1 MSVSSILQAAHKL
14 GMAEKLTGPRAPQ
27 TAIMLV
33 LGFGQTIAFASSFY
47 LLGVLGDAIASDLAL
62 SPTFVFS
69 LMSVALAVTP
79 LVATRAA
86 RWIEARG
93 GKEVL
98 LVSNLI
104 FAVGLVLLSLAGGA
118 ATLTCAILV
127 IGLGMAIGM
136 YSTPFAILV
145 SLYAEGA
152 RRPITGVAL
161 LGGLGSTLGWPLS
174 AYLEHHFGW
183 RGACLAW
190 AALHVGLCLPL
201 AAWIVPHI
209 VGQQHHPKG
218 RAPEPVVWDRRMI
231 QLAVLFS
238 CAWFL
243 STAMSS
249 HLPRLL
255 AAFGLTPTKAAAT
268 AALVGVAAVSV
279 RFAEFTVMRRFSPLI
294 ATRVATLM
302 HPLGAAC
309 LLIFGA
315 RGASLMAL
323 GHGAGSGM
331 TTVAKGVL
339 PLHLYGPANYA
350 YRSALLS
357 RPAQLAQIGGPA
369 LYGFAL
375 AESPRMALALSAGLC
390 LVMFSMTFGL
400 ERPLQPQK
408 VEAAA

>member
-1 MSVSSILQAAHKL
+1 MSGEATH
-14 GMAEKLTGPRAPQ
+14 PHAPQ
-27 TAIMLV
+27 TAITLV
-33 LGFGQTIAFASSFY
+33 LGLGQTIAFASSFY
-47 LLGVLGDAIASDLAL
+47 LLGVLGDAIAADLAL
-62 SPTFVFS
+62 SPTLVFS
-69 LMSVALAVTP
+69 LMSLALAVTP
-79 LVATRAA
+79 LVATRVA

-104 FAVGLVLLSLAGGA
+104 FAVGLVLLGLAEGGA
-118 ATLTCAILV
+118 ALAVAILV

-136 YSTPFAILV
+136 YGTPFAILV
-145 SLYAEGA
+145 ALYGEGA

-161 LGGLGSTLGWPLS
+161 LGGLGSTLGWPLT
-174 AYLEHHFGW
+174 AYLEHGFGW
-183 RGACLAW
+183 RGACFAW
-190 AALHVGLCLPL
+190 AAVHVGLCLPL
-201 AAWIVPHI
+201 SAWIVPRV
-209 VGQQHHPKG
+209 VGQERHATGQ
-218 RAPEPVVWDRRMI
+218 AAEPVVWDRRMI
-231 QLAVLFS
+231 QLAVLFA
-238 CAWFL
+238 CAWFI

-249 HLPRLL
+249 HMPRLL
-255 AAFGLTPTKAAAT
+255 AAFGLTPAKAAAV
-268 AALVGVAAVSV
+268 AGLVGVASVSV

-294 ATRVATLM
+294 ATRIATLM

-309 LLIFGA
+309 LLTLGA

-357 RPAQLAQIGGPA
+357 RPAQLVQIGGPA
-369 LYGFAL
+369 LCGFAL
-375 AESPRMALALSAGLC
+375 AESPRAALALSAGLC

-400 ERPLQPQK
+400 ESRPQPLK
-408 VEAAA
+408 EEAAA

>member
-1 MSVSSILQAAHKL
+1 MSVSSIPQTAHKL
-14 GMAEKLTGPRAPQ
+14 GMAGKLTQPRAPQ
-27 TAIMLV
+27 TAITLV

-47 LLGVLGDAIASDLAL
+47 LLGVLGDAIAADLAL

-79 LVATRAA
+79 FVATRAA

-98 LVSNLI
+98 LASNLI
-104 FAVGLVLLSLAGGA
+104 FAAGLILLGLAGDA

-136 YSTPFAILV
+136 YGTAFAILV
-145 SLYAEGA
+145 SLYGEGA

-161 LGGLGSTLGWPLS
+161 LGGLGSTLGWPLT
-174 AYLEHHFGW
+174 AYLEQRFGW
-183 RGACLAW
+183 RGACFAW

-201 AAWIVPHI
+201 AAWIVPHV
-209 VGQQHHPKG
+209 VGQQHHAKG
-218 RAPEPVVWDRRMI
+218 RAAEPVIWDRRMV

-238 CAWFL
+238 CAWFI

-255 AAFGLTPTKAAAT
+255 AAFGLTPARAATT

-309 LLIFGA
+309 LLTLGA
-315 RGASLMAL
+315 KGASLMAL

-331 TTVAKGVL
+331 NTVAKGVL

-357 RPAQLAQIGGPA
+357 RPAQLVQIAGPA

-400 ERPLQPQK
+400 ERRLQPQK
-408 VEAAA
+408 EEAAA

>member
-1 MSVSSILQAAHKL
+1 MSGAATH
-14 GMAEKLTGPRAPQ
+14 PRTSQ
-27 TAIMLV
+27 TAITLV
-33 LGFGQTIAFASSFY
+33 LGFGQTVAFASSFY
-47 LLGVLGDAIASDLAL
+47 LLGVLGDAIAADLRF
-62 SPTFVFS
+62 SPTVIFS
-69 LMSVALAVTP
+69 LMSVAVAVTP
-79 LVATRAA
+79 LVATRTA

-98 LVSNLI
+98 LASNVI
-104 FAVGLVLLSLAGGA
+104 FAAGLILLGLATDGL
-118 ATLTCAILV
+118 TLAFAILV
-127 IGLGMAIGM
+127 LGLGMAIGM
-136 YSTPFAILV
+136 YGTPFAILV

-174 AYLEHHFGW
+174 AYLEQHFGW

-190 AALHVGLCLPL
+190 AALHVGVCLPL
-201 AAWIVPHI
+201 SAWIVPRVVEH
-209 VGQQHHPKG
+209 VHHG
-218 RAPEPVVWDRRMI
+218 RGGAREPVVWDRRMI
-231 QLAVLFS
+231 QLAVLFA
-238 CAWFL
+238 CAWFI

-255 AAFGLTPTKAAAT
+255 AAFGLTPTKAAT
-268 AALVGVAAVSV
+268 VAALVGVASVSV

-309 LLIFGA
+309 LLALGA
-315 RGASLMAL
+315 KGASLMAL

-339 PLHLYGPANYA
+339 PLHLYGPASYA

-357 RPAQLAQIGGPA
+357 RPAQLIQIGGPA

-390 LVMFSMTFGL
+390 LVMCSMTFGL
-400 ERPLQPQK
+400 ERRLQPQK
-408 VEAAA
+408 EEAAA